1 MKRYKVSTIAD
12 FNASA
17 LSAKTVM
24 PIIQYLDTSSIT
36 ENSIEG
42 FQTLSRSD
50 APSRAKRRVKDNTII
65 YSTVRPRLKHFGIL
79 NHPDENLI
87 VSTGFVTID
96 IKDEYIEEIDPYYLY
111 CLLTRNEITD
121 YLGTI
126 ADTAVTSYPSINPSD
141 IEDLEVDLPA
151 LDEQKKIASVL
162 CSLDDKITHN
172 NLLCS
177 HLEHIAHELF
187 NYYFNNT
194 YFKKSTEN
202 GWVRKNILQLCEATR
217 GVTYGKDDLLPDG
230 TGGVLVLR
238 GNNIQNDSIV
248 FDNNVAYV
256 SSSLVSSEQ
265 HIYTND
271 ILITMSSGSKEHLG
285 KCAMFHYDSPHT
297 YGAFL
302 SKFSPKGDYA
312 HFIWGIL
319 SSDYFKQSIKTMS
332 NGTGIN
338 NLSADILE
346 RIYFWFPPEPI
357 MKDFESAATPLYNQM
372 GIYEQ
377 ENICLKEEKQRL
389 LSLLLSGTLSVE

>member
-1 MKRYKVSTIAD
+1 MLTRYKLQD
-12 FNASA
+12 FA
-17 LSAKTVM
+17 V
-24 PIIQYLDTSSIT
+24 IQGDS
-36 ENSIEG
+36 
-42 FQTLSRSD
+42 
-50 APSRAKRRVKDNTII
+50 
-65 YSTVRPRLKHFGIL
+65 
-79 NHPDENLI
+79 
-87 VSTGFVTID
+87 
-96 IKDEYIEEIDPYYLY
+96 IDPRKRPDSIWSLYSLPAFDDNQNCERILGKEILSNKYIVPDKCILFNKLNVRFKRIWRINNSDDLKICSTEFLPLVIDESKVDFDFCYYL
-111 CLLTRNEITD
+111 LQRDDITSF
-121 YLGTI
+121 LEGQNSGT
-126 ADTAVTSYPSINPSD
+126 SGSHKRINPNSFM
-141 IEDLEVDLPA
+141 EMEVDLPA
-151 LDEQKKIASVL
+151 LDEQIKIASVL

-217 GVTYGKDDLLPDG
+217 GVTYGKDDLLPAG

-238 GNNIQNDSIV
+238 GNNIQNDCIL

>member
-1 MKRYKVSTIAD
+1 MLTRYKLQDFAVIQGDSIDPRKRPDSIWSLYSLPAFDDNQNCERVLGKEILSNKYIVPDKCILFNKLNVRFKRIWRINNSDDLKICSTEFLPLVIDESKVD
-12 FNASA
+12 FDFCY
-17 LSAKTVM
+17 
-24 PIIQYLDTSSIT
+24 YLL
-36 ENSIEG
+36 
-42 FQTLSRSD
+42 Q
-50 APSRAKRRVKDNTII
+50 
-65 YSTVRPRLKHFGIL
+65 
-79 NHPDENLI
+79 
-87 VSTGFVTID
+87 
-96 IKDEYIEEIDPYYLY
+96 KDE
-111 CLLTRNEITD
+111 IT
-121 YLGTI
+121 LFLEGQNSGT
-126 ADTAVTSYPSINPSD
+126 SGSHKRINPNAFM
-141 IEDLEVDLPA
+141 EMEVDLPA

-217 GVTYGKDDLLPDG
+217 GVTYGKDDLLPDS

-357 MKDFESAATPLYNQM
+357 MKDFEFAATPLYNQM